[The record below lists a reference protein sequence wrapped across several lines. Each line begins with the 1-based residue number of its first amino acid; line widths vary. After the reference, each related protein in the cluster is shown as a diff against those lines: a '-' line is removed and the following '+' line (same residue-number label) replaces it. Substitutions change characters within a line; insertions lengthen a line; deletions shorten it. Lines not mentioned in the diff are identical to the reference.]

1 MGKAVRIIP
10 YIENTEDLARIYSA
24 ATPFVYPSLY
34 EGFGMP
40 PLEAMACGTPVCL
53 SDIPVFQEVYPPK
66 TACFVDPLS
75 PESIAAGLEQM
86 LEDRNHCEQQRAEG
100 LQLAR
105 SYSWSH
111 AAEAYANLFEELG
124 QG

>member
-1 MGKAVRIIP
+1 MGETVRVIP
-10 YIENTEDLARIYSA
+10 YIENTEDLVRIYSA
-24 ATPFVYPSLY
+24 ATLFVYPSLY

-53 SDIPVFQEVYPPK
+53 SDIPVFREIYPTK
-66 TACFVDPLS
+66 TARFVDPLS

-86 LEDRNHCEQQRAEG
+86 LENRNDCEQQRAEG
-100 LQLAR
+100 LKLAR

-111 AAEAYANLFEELG
+111 AAEAYANLFEELR